1 MEQFWIAPTQLFDGA
16 NIVAGQ
22 AVRIAGGIV
31 TEVTNVSALPPE
43 NMRQIQGCLT
53 PGFVDLQVNGG
64 GGILLNTTPTPDGI
78 AKIAAAHRAFGTVAI
93 MPTVITDAPDV
104 LDRAADAAIAA
115 KDGAGIVGLHIEG
128 PHISQARRGT
138 HNAGH
143 IRPMDTRTLDVVAR
157 LRRHGI
163 AVMITVAPESTTN
176 AQITQLAQ
184 MGAVVSL
191 GHTGVTAD
199 VIEAAIA
206 AGAGCA
212 THLFNAMSP
221 MESREPGTVGA
232 VINSHIPSGII
243 CDGFHVDDRMIR
255 LALRAR
261 PKDDL
266 MFLVS
271 DAMATVGGPD
281 QFDLYGEHVRLVD
294 GRLLN
299 TEGNLAG
306 AHITQAEG
314 VARLVQ
320 HIGATLDT
328 ALRMAVT
335 IPSRVVGQPHLA
347 DIIGRP
353 LRDILVLSPDLQSN
367 TTLAALHADLIAID
381 AAE

>member
-64 GGILLNTTPTPDGI
+64 GGILLSTTPTPDGI